1 MKRILLSNLF
11 ILLLSAGAFAQLKVG
26 YMNPQKALSS
36 LPEYEAALNQVNTLL
51 TQRDAE
57 LTSDANSLQTQVTE
71 YQEIA
76 ASLNDQ
82 QRLATETQL
91 DSLNQAYLAKRQSFQ
106 DEIQTRRAQLLQ
118 PIIAKVNSA
127 LEAVAE
133 ELKLDIVLNQQTSVG
148 DSIIYYTSDDQLD
161 ITDQVVAKVLEQ

>member
-36 LPEYEAALNQVNTLL
+36 LPEYEAALNQVNNLL